1 MKNPVLKKKIV
12 STVKSNKDLNK
23 AECLLN
29 DELITKIEFDDKN
42 FSFNITKFSFPKNDY
57 EINLTLEE
65 LCKINKIFLNFEN
78 NKDLVDWII
87 NSLKQKNSTIKYI
100 DDNCIIKMK
109 NPISNKEFEIK
120 LIKTEKD
127 LISRFNVLESFIID
141 KIRNL

>member
-42 FSFNITKFSFPKNDY
+42 FWFNVTKFSFPKNDY

-87 NSLKQKNSTIKYI
+87 NSFKQKNSTIKYI